1 MTKDEKI
8 LQNWIPEGTIETRFF
23 NYENMIAFAKHY
35 AKLKEVPVPE
45 VWEKWSELLV
55 AFMKYYKNN
64 VPIGTQRSSLE
75 IVKDYLATNGG

>member
-1 MTKDEKI
+1 MNAKD
-8 LQNWIPEGTIETRFF
+8 
-23 NYENMIAFAKHY
+23 
-35 AKLKEVPVPE
+35 LKEEFKKETGRSIINDRGCHDVDYVG
-45 VWEKWSELLV
+45 WLEKRSVKLCDIPHVSKQSKPLV